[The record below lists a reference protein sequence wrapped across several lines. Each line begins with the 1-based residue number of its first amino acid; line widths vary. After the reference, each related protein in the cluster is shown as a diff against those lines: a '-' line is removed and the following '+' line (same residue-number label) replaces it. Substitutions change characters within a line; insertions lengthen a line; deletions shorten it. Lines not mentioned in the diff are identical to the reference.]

1 MRALT
6 PNLNVQQKKRMLLFT
21 KALKEVFFLSQIK
34 FVIVVLTFTCMRS
47 CNPKDKGKNKQAY

>member
-21 KALKEVFFLSQIK
+21 KALKEVSLSQIK
-34 FVIVVLTFTCMRS
+34 FVIVVLTFTYMRS